1 MLLNKINIRLEIK
14 EILLQIRIM
23 IGKLP
28 RGRRSVPKEQVYSYQ
43 SLLIFK
49 TNVTTIYFLNS
60 KNKAMAYK
68 VRVTVFNATFNN
80 ISVISWWSVILSQ
93 KNRSI
98 RRKPP
103 TCRKALTNFI
113 TKCCNEY
120 TSHE

>member
-28 RGRRSVPKEQVYSYQ
+28 RGRRSVPEEQVYSYQ
-43 SLLIFK
+43 YLLIFK

-68 VRVTVFNATFNN
+68 VRVTVFIATFNN
-80 ISVISWWSVILSQ
+80 LSVVS
-93 KNRSI
+93 
-98 RRKPP
+98 
-103 TCRKALTNFI
+103 
-113 TKCCNEY
+113 
-120 TSHE
+120 